1 MKNFKMLICSFLLV
15 CGGSLCGSITRYYT
29 FDYSTAEYNPINGI
43 QLTFPDMNNYISS
56 GIEIGFPFPY
66 CGEMYEYVKI
76 STNGFI
82 NPGATWNDDSPNN
95 QLEYG
100 IYPLIA
106 PLCDDLSLG

>member
-56 GIEIGFPFPY
+56 GIEIGFPFP
-66 CGEMYEYVKI
+66 
-76 STNGFI
+76 
-82 NPGATWNDDSPNN
+82 
-95 QLEYG
+95 
-100 IYPLIA
+100 LIA
-106 PLCDDLSLG
+106 ERCMNMLQFLLMVLSIRVPLGMMTALIIS